1 MAMDERCRAVAALIF
16 AAEHSMSLDRLCQF
30 FDCSRSELRPVIA
43 QLQEFYSVQQGGFY
57 LAEVAGGYQF
67 RTDPDLAPWLSK
79 LSRDRPFR
87 FSQAA
92 LETLAM
98 IAYRQPVTRGEIEY
112 LRGVDSGG
120 VLKTLLDKGFLRI
133 LGKKDVPGRPL
144 MYGTSKHFLE
154 FFGLKDLGAL
164 PTLKEF
170 SALDPALEPELA
182 AESDLAADDG
192 TLSSH
197 QFTNETEPSTE

>member
-1 MAMDERCRAVAALIF
+1 MDERCRAVAALIF
-16 AAEHSMSLDRLCQF
+16 AAEHSLSLDRLCQL

-43 QLQEFYSVQQGGFY
+43 QLQELYPIQAGGFY

-154 FFGLKDLGAL
+154 FFGLKDLSAL

-170 SALDPALEPELA
+170 SALEPELEPVA
-182 AESDLAADDG
+182 VEEGTPLTDDMPVP
-192 TLSSH
+192 SH
-197 QFTNETEPSTE
+197 QFANEVDPTTE